1 MNKIIKALISFIM
14 VFAFASSIYIV
25 KAEETNINENT
36 EQIENNNG
44 DLDNKNNNGEL
55 DNNNEN
61 NNGEL
66 DNNNEDNGFNL
77 EDIEAQIKENNF
89 VQWVVSLMTAF
100 LGSGAFYM
108 LLKGLAN
115 KALSRI
121 KEKLNKELDEAKIT
135 KEMYEKRLNVLLDLQ
150 AKTEETLNLCN
161 EKIDKMCKMLEED
174 FAITEEQKQK
184 AREQLELLIGD
195 KNEETN
201 VR

>member
-1 MNKIIKALISFIM
+1 MNKIIKVIISFIM
-14 VFAFASSIYIV
+14 VFVFASSIYIV
-25 KAEETNINENT
+25 KAEETSINENT
-36 EQIENNNG
+36 EQIE
-44 DLDNKNNNGEL
+44 DNNGEL
-55 DNNNEN
+55 DNEN

-66 DNNNEDNGFNL
+66 DNNEDNGELDNNEDDGLSL

-195 KNEETN
+195 SNEKNN

>member
-1 MNKIIKALISFIM
+1 MNKIIKALILFIM
-14 VFAFASSIYIV
+14 VFVLASSIYIV

-36 EQIENNNG
+36 EQIEE
-44 DLDNKNNNGEL
+44 NNGEL
-55 DNNNEN
+55 ENNEN

-66 DNNNEDNGFNL
+66 ENNENNGELDNNEDNGFNL

-135 KEMYEKRLNVLLDLQ
+135 KEMYEKRLNVLLELQ

>member
-1 MNKIIKALISFIM
+1 MNKIIKVLISFIM
-14 VFAFASSIYIV
+14 FFVFTSSIYIV
-25 KAEETNINENT
+25 KAEETNINENM
-36 EQIENNNG
+36 EQIEENNG
-44 DLDNKNNNGEL
+44 V
-55 DNNNEN
+55 
-61 NNGEL
+61 L

-89 VQWVVSLMTAF
+89 IQWVVSLMTAF

-115 KALSRI
+115 KALARI

-135 KEMYEKRLNVLLDLQ
+135 KEMYEKRLNVLLELQ
-150 AKTEETLNLCN
+150 TKTEETLNLCN

-184 AREQLELLIGD
+184 AREQLELLIGGKD
-195 KNEETN
+195 EEIN
-201 VR
+201 IR

>member
-1 MNKIIKALISFIM
+1 M

-25 KAEETNINENT
+25 KAEETNTGENT

-44 DLDNKNNNGEL
+44 ELDNNENNNSELDNNENNGEL
-55 DNNNEN
+55 DNN
-61 NNGEL
+61 
-66 DNNNEDNGFNL
+66 EDNEFNL

-135 KEMYEKRLNVLLDLQ
+135 KEMYEKRLNVLLELQ

-195 KNEETN
+195 TNEKIN
-201 VR
+201 IR